1 MTLKEKCMQS
11 FEKVKSLYTK
21 EEICEDLLPALKIE
35 SLGHNKTYENACEH
49 LESIHTLPH
58 MLSDIASFIIG
69 WCHGNEF
76 IDKKLRSGEL
86 RLYEVMES
94 LIVLV
99 YLAEDRHE

>member
-1 MTLKEKCMQS
+1 
-11 FEKVKSLYTK
+11 
-21 EEICEDLLPALKIE
+21 
-35 SLGHNKTYENACEH
+35 
-49 LESIHTLPH
+49 
-58 MLSDIASFIIG
+58 MLSDIASFILG

-86 RLYEVMES
+86 RLSEVMES